1 MGGVLARAVIA
12 RKPRRVAGVAL
23 IAPVIDPVIAHRRVA
38 EHVVSEPNP
47 DLMHKLPLDQVLDFI
62 RMGVNQSFEAW
73 RRYQMYVLPGIRA
86 FDRAA
91 YARLEARYWLAED
104 PERAFGMFEGP
115 TAIICGRQ
123 DQIVG
128 YEDQEEILPHY
139 PNARYA
145 VIENAGHNVYV
156 DRPEQVGALLRDW
169 AGQLPIR

>member
-1 MGGVLARAVIA
+1 MW
-12 RKPRRVAGVAL
+12 
-23 IAPVIDPVIAHRRVA
+23 PVIDPVIARRRVA

-104 PERAFGMFEGP
+104 PERAFGTFEGP

-169 AGQLPIR
+169 AGRLPIR